1 MNLLIF
7 ICISELAGLS
17 IFKRT
22 PESDALLEIIR
33 NDHNY
38 TPFTSPEQMKAKKA
52 TEKLMMERQAV
63 QGRKFVVQTQ
73 TTAKVFNTKKRFQV
87 VPISHVQATS
97 QLPQRTLQQL
107 PPRQL
112 QQIPRQLITKPLP
125 QSHPPAVK
133 QQQHIIVAGP
143 RAVRNPIKVISLA
156 EDVIEDDEDANSSA
170 TADEENAESD
180 ELSEPSDD
188 SRETD
193 NDRDSDIDFKMNN
206 SRNSNKRKRIKK
218 LSKRSQTQSSRGAA
232 VQTPKVTSAPP
243 SQQQFSVRRKKQT
256 DNNVGAPA
264 IGQIVQLNANKAPQ
278 SVIALG
284 RGIQSTSFLKVRPAH
299 KSLPVSNHSTPEL
312 NRICSPAI
320 ASKIRRTPIVQVGRV
335 VSTPPSGFLTP
346 TPSQEVKEIVI
357 NKNLSSPKGVFT
369 NLNSLLADNN
379 SATLSTTASSDS
391 SKQRQ
396 TGAPL
401 TPKSSVNIALTS
413 PAAPSSKGFMP
424 IGVETAT
431 SHKLPAQIV
440 IETHQSSSEI
450 AAENDKQLDLINS
463 IVQDE
468 LLKESL
474 IEQPPATADESIPK
488 LAKML
493 ESSAARLSQVPEPK
507 LEIENTQPEQLPPQ
521 EQQQQNLIDPVDNLD
536 IEGAHLLDTP
546 DEDDITADFLQ
557 HVVGLIEEDK
567 QFEAEVVKQVLEST
581 ETGGLD
587 AIANAVASPIFDS
600 ASQLSAIS
608 QVKLIC
614 LYQITTH

>member
-7 ICISELAGLS
+7 ICFSELAGLS
-17 IFKRT
+17 LFKRT

-52 TEKLMMERQAV
+52 AEKLMLERQAV

-73 TTAKVFNTKKRFQV
+73 TTSKVFNTKKRFQV
-87 VPISHVQATS
+87 VPISQVQATS

-112 QQIPRQLITKPLP
+112 QQLPRQLISKPVP
-125 QSHPPAVK
+125 QSQPPAVK

-143 RAVRNPIKVISLA
+143 RPVRNPVKVLSPP

-170 TADEENAESD
+170 TADEENAESE

-193 NDRDSDIDFKMNN
+193 NDRDSDIDFKMNS

-218 LSKRSQTQSSRGAA
+218 LSRRSQTQSSRGPAA
-232 VQTPKVTSAPP
+232 HAPKVTSVPP
-243 SQQQFSVRRKKQT
+243 PQQQFPVRRKKQA
-256 DNNVGAPA
+256 DNNLGAPA
-264 IGQIVQLNANKAPQ
+264 IGQIVQLNTNKAPQ

-284 RGIQSTSFLKVRPAH
+284 RGIQSTSFLKMRPAH
-299 KSLPVSNHSTPEL
+299 KSLPVSNHSAPEL
-312 NRICSPAI
+312 KRICSPAI
-320 ASKIRRTPIVQVGRV
+320 ASKVRRQPIVQVGRV

-346 TPSQEVKEIVI
+346 TPAQEVKEIVI

-379 SATLSTTASSDS
+379 SATLSTTASTDS
-391 SKQRQ
+391 GKQRQ

-450 AAENDKQLDLINS
+450 AAENDKLDLINS

-468 LLKESL
+468 LLKTSL
-474 IEQPPATADESIPK
+474 VEQPAASADESIPK

-507 LEIENTQPEQLPPQ
+507 VEIENTQPDPLPPQ
-521 EQQQQNLIDPVDNLD
+521 QQQQQNLIDPVDNLD
-536 IEGAHLLDTP
+536 IENARLLDTP
-546 DEDDITADFLQ
+546 DEDEITADFLQ

-587 AIANAVASPIFDS
+587 AIANAVASPIFDA
-600 ASQLSAIS
+600 ASQLSTIS

-614 LYQITTH
+614 LYQITIH

>member
-1 MNLLIF
+1 M
-7 ICISELAGLS
+7 
-17 IFKRT
+17 
-22 PESDALLEIIR
+22 EIIK

-73 TTAKVFNTKKRFQV
+73 TTAKVFNTKKRFHL
-87 VPISHVQATS
+87 VPISQVQATS
-97 QLPQRTLQQL
+97 QLPQRKLQQL

-112 QQIPRQLITKPLP
+112 QQLPRQLITKPLA

-143 RAVRNPIKVISLA
+143 RAVRNPVKVISPA

-218 LSKRSQTQSSRGAA
+218 LSRRSQTQSSRGPA
-232 VQTPKVTSAPP
+232 VHTPKVTSAPP
-243 SQQQFSVRRKKQT
+243 PQQQFSVRRKKQT

-264 IGQIVQLNANKAPQ
+264 IGQIIQLNANKAPQ

-320 ASKIRRTPIVQVGRV
+320 ASKVRRTPIVQVGRV

-346 TPSQEVKEIVI
+346 TPTQEVKEIII

-379 SATLSTTASSDS
+379 SATLPTTASTDS
-391 SKQRQ
+391 GKQRQ

-468 LLKESL
+468 LLKATL

-493 ESSAARLSQVPEPK
+493 ESSAARLNQVPEPK

-521 EQQQQNLIDPVDNLD
+521 QQQQQNLIDPVDNLD
-536 IEGAHLLDTP
+536 IETARLLDTP

-600 ASQLSAIS
+600 ANQLSTIS

>member
-1 MNLLIF
+1 M
-7 ICISELAGLS
+7 
-17 IFKRT
+17 
-22 PESDALLEIIR
+22 EIIK

-73 TTAKVFNTKKRFQV
+73 TTAKVFNTKKRFHL
-87 VPISHVQATS
+87 VPISQVQATS
-97 QLPQRTLQQL
+97 QLPQRKLQQL

-112 QQIPRQLITKPLP
+112 QQLPRQLITKPLA

-143 RAVRNPIKVISLA
+143 RAVRNPVKVISPA

-218 LSKRSQTQSSRGAA
+218 LSRRSQNQSSRGPA
-232 VQTPKVTSAPP
+232 VHTPKVTSAPP
-243 SQQQFSVRRKKQT
+243 PQQQFSVRRKKQT

-264 IGQIVQLNANKAPQ
+264 IGQIIQLNANKAPQ

-320 ASKIRRTPIVQVGRV
+320 ASKVRRTPIVQVGRV
-335 VSTPPSGFLTP
+335 VSTTPSGFLTP
-346 TPSQEVKEIVI
+346 TPTQEVKEIII

-379 SATLSTTASSDS
+379 SATLSTTSSTDS
-391 SKQRQ
+391 GKQRQ

-468 LLKESL
+468 LLKATL

-493 ESSAARLSQVPEPK
+493 ESSAARLNQVPEPK

-521 EQQQQNLIDPVDNLD
+521 QQQQQNLIDPVDNLD
-536 IEGAHLLDTP
+536 IETARLLDTP

-600 ASQLSAIS
+600 ANQLSTIS

>member
-1 MNLLIF
+1 M
-7 ICISELAGLS
+7 
-17 IFKRT
+17 
-22 PESDALLEIIR
+22 EIIK

-63 QGRKFVVQTQ
+63 QGRKFVIQTQ
-73 TTAKVFNTKKRFQV
+73 TTAKVFNTKKRFHL
-87 VPISHVQATS
+87 VPISQVQATS
-97 QLPQRTLQQL
+97 QLPQRKLQQL

-112 QQIPRQLITKPLP
+112 QQLPRQLITKPLA

-143 RAVRNPIKVISLA
+143 RAVRNPVKVISPA

-218 LSKRSQTQSSRGAA
+218 LSRRSQTQSSRGPA
-232 VQTPKVTSAPP
+232 VHTPKVTSAPP
-243 SQQQFSVRRKKQT
+243 PQQQFSVRRKKQT

-264 IGQIVQLNANKAPQ
+264 IGQIIQLNANKAPQ

-320 ASKIRRTPIVQVGRV
+320 ASKVRRTPIVQVGRV

-346 TPSQEVKEIVI
+346 TPTQEVKEIII

-379 SATLSTTASSDS
+379 SATLSTTASTDS
-391 SKQRQ
+391 GKQRQ

-468 LLKESL
+468 LLKATL

-493 ESSAARLSQVPEPK
+493 ESSAARLNQVPEPK

-521 EQQQQNLIDPVDNLD
+521 QQQQQNLIDPVDNLD
-536 IEGAHLLDTP
+536 IETARLLDTP

-600 ASQLSAIS
+600 ANQLSTIS